1 MKKEKTAKTEKNE
14 KHWERVTQEFA
25 PVCDADCRVLILGT
39 APSKKSREVGFYYG
53 HPQNRFW
60 KVLANLT
67 GCEVPGTVEEKNV
80 FLLRE
85 HIAVWDVIAKCDII
99 GSSDSSIRNV
109 VPADL
114 SRILDHAPIRQ
125 IYANGGKAYE
135 LYQKYAYPIT
145 GREIV
150 KLPSTSP
157 ANAAWQM
164 ERLLEAWAAV
174 KENLG

>member
-67 GCEVPGTVEEKNV
+67 GCEVPGTVEEKKG

-145 GREIV
+145 EREIV